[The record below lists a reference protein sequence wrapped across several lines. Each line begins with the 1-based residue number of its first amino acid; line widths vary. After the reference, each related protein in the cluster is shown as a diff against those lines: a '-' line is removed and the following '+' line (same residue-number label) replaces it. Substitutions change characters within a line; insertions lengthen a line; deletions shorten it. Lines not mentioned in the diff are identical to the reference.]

1 MDKGMNPAREICLS
15 VALQPLLFEMM

>member
-1 MDKGMNPAREICLS
+1 MDKVMNPAREICLS